1 VHRVEIGAVAQNI
14 TPSLAEGLGLSRGW
28 GVIVS
33 DVTPEG
39 SAEAAGLKMGDIVVS
54 ADDRPID
61 TLPALTAAMYLH
73 PLDEVMKLVVLRGSE
88 KKTLYVPVSE
98 HRDPM
103 DKLVDA
109 VDPDQSLVP
118 RLGIL
123 AVNLNEQLR
132 SVVGSLRVPSGVVVI
147 ARAANL
153 IGPETGLKTGDII
166 HTVNT
171 TSIDSLDSLRTVMRG
186 LNRSAPIVL
195 QVERDGQLQWLAFEM
210 E

>member
-1 VHRVEIGAVAQNI
+1 M
-14 TPSLAEGLGLSRGW
+14 
-28 GVIVS
+28 
-33 DVTPEG
+33 
-39 SAEAAGLKMGDIVVS
+39 SAAS
-54 ADDRPID
+54 F
-61 TLPALTAAMYLH
+61 TLPVASFLNSIRH
-73 PLDEVMKLVVLRGSE
+73 PLKPFRS
-88 KKTLYVPVSE
+88 K
-98 HRDPM
+98 
-103 DKLVDA
+103 
-109 VDPDQSLVP
+109 LVP